1 MQMVGIAQHDLSSRA
16 LDFGRVKPA
25 DGPVSPHRHER
36 RRGHRPMRQRERGG
50 TGETVSAVEGEV
62 EHEGLKA
69 KEVRSEE

>member
-1 MQMVGIAQHDLSSRA
+1 
-16 LDFGRVKPA
+16 
-25 DGPVSPHRHER
+25 
-36 RRGHRPMRQRERGG
+36 MRQRERGG